1 MKALSV
7 VLVCILFGSA
17 SASGQYYFN
26 DILATQQTN
35 EQYKLLR
42 NLKIKK
48 VSATSFEQ
56 DNTPTEGFSLEQDIS
71 MDGKKITLFAATLGG
86 KKVTTVTQYEGGRL
100 KRSHSNSNGI
110 DNRTDYTYNEK
121 GQVKQIVFTTTD
133 TAMKMVTTELHEW
146 SYAENGLPIGML
158 KIKNKTDT
166 IQVECLL
173 DEKKL
178 VAEER
183 WKKKN
188 KGIETYYY
196 YYNDQQKLTD
206 IVRFNARMKK
216 FLPDYLYE
224 YDTNGR
230 ISQLTQVSMSSA
242 SYMIWKYTYNEK
254 GLKSEEAGYDKEKKL
269 VGKMVYTYE

>member
-100 KRSHSNSNGI
+100 KRSQSNSNGI

-133 TAMKMVTTELHEW
+133 TAM
-146 SYAENGLPIGML
+146 
-158 KIKNKTDT
+158 
-166 IQVECLL
+166 
-173 DEKKL
+173 
-178 VAEER
+178 
-183 WKKKN
+183 
-188 KGIETYYY
+188 
-196 YYNDQQKLTD
+196 
-206 IVRFNARMKK
+206 
-216 FLPDYLYE
+216 
-224 YDTNGR
+224 
-230 ISQLTQVSMSSA
+230 
-242 SYMIWKYTYNEK
+242 
-254 GLKSEEAGYDKEKKL
+254 
-269 VGKMVYTYE
+269 

>member
-1 MKALSV
+1 
-7 VLVCILFGSA
+7 
-17 SASGQYYFN
+17 
-26 DILATQQTN
+26 
-35 EQYKLLR
+35 
-42 NLKIKK
+42 
-48 VSATSFEQ
+48 
-56 DNTPTEGFSLEQDIS
+56 
-71 MDGKKITLFAATLGG
+71 MDMVKKITNMDVYFNNALLEMYDKDYVTMGEHSDQAQDLDLDSYICLFSCYNNIET
-86 KKVTTVTQYEGGRL
+86 KDI
-100 KRSHSNSNGI
+100 RS
-110 DNRTDYTYNEK
+110 
-121 GQVKQIVFTTTD
+121 
-133 TAMKMVTTELHEW
+133 
-146 SYAENGLPIGML
+146 L

-242 SYMIWKYTYNEK
+242 SYIKPLLQCK
-254 GLKSEEAGYDKEKKL
+254 DLCPIHF
-269 VGKMVYTYE
+269 